1 MGRPIAPR
9 GASMLEMGKYGNEA
23 PGAAS
28 GNCSDATA
36 SRQNLRAASVAAG
49 KSWICHRDIVNLET
63 RRRLARRHSM
73 SAAWRQCHD
82 SIQAA
87 PPAFAGRSIPGFR
100 LQSPR
105 ANVRRGI
112 EKQQA
117 IRRVNNPHGPIRTTC
132 RPSHDGPGETPRST
146 KERAG

>member
-1 MGRPIAPR
+1 
-9 GASMLEMGKYGNEA
+9 MLEMGKYGNEA

-63 RRRLARRHSM
+63 RRRLARRHSR

-87 PPAFAGRSIPGFR
+87 PPAFARQVDSWLP
-100 LQSPR
+100 LAVSPR
-105 ANVRRGI
+105 EHSPGHRKAASDPTGQPPARAYSYNL
-112 EKQQA
+112 QA
-117 IRRVNNPHGPIRTTC
+117 I
-132 RPSHDGPGETPRST
+132 S
-146 KERAG
+146 

>member
-1 MGRPIAPR
+1 
-9 GASMLEMGKYGNEA
+9 MLEMGKYGNET

-63 RRRLARRHSM
+63 RRRLARRHSK

-87 PPAFAGRSIPGFR
+87 RLCPAGRFLASACSHPARTLAGASNSSKRSDGSTTRTGLFVQPAGHLMMVPAKR
-100 LQSPR
+100 LAQPKSEP
-105 ANVRRGI
+105 ARRTRS
-112 EKQQA
+112 EF
-117 IRRVNNPHGPIRTTC
+117 V
-132 RPSHDGPGETPRST
+132 TPR
-146 KERAG
+146 K